1 MALISQVQDAY
12 VGARAAAPLPINRS
26 VAKRCLDVVGA
37 LAGLVACSWLLLLIA
52 LAVRLDSPGPIFFT
66 QRRLGKDGRAF
77 TILKFR
83 TMVPQCPAESEAV
96 RHDERRTG
104 LLFKQ
109 PQDPRVTRVG
119 KWLRRTSLDE
129 LPQLVNI
136 LRGEMSLVGPR
147 PLPVEDT
154 RYYAD
159 WQWDRLAVLPGLTGL
174 WQVSGRSH
182 LSGDDMVR
190 LDLSYIREWRLTAD
204 MVILFRTVGAV
215 WRRDGAY

>member
-12 VGARAAAPLPINRS
+12 VGTRAPAPLPINRS
-26 VAKRCLDVVGA
+26 VAKRCLDIVGA
-37 LAGLVACSWLLLLIA
+37 LVGLVACSWLMLAIA
-52 LAVRLDSPGPIFFT
+52 LAVRLDSPGPVFFT

-83 TMVPQCPAESEAV
+83 TMTPEREAA
-96 RHDERRTG
+96 RHDEHRTG

-109 PQDPRVTRVG
+109 PEDPRVTRVG
-119 KWLRRTSLDE
+119 RWLRRTSLDE

-159 WQWDRLAVLPGLTGL
+159 WQWGRLAVLPGLTGL
-174 WQVSGRSH
+174 WQVSGRSK
-182 LSGDDMVR
+182 LSSDQMVK
-190 LDLSYIREWRLTAD
+190 LDLYYVESWTPMLELFI
-204 MVILFRTVGAV
+204 ILKTFWVLVT
-215 WRRDGAY
+215 RDGAY

>member
-12 VGARAAAPLPINRS
+12 VGASAAAPLPINRS

-37 LAGLVACSWLLLLIA
+37 LAGLVALSGLMLLIA
-52 LAVRLDSPGPIFFT
+52 LAVRWDSPGPIFFT

-83 TMVPQCPAESEAV
+83 TMAPGREAA
-96 RHDERRTG
+96 RPDEHRTG

-109 PQDPRVTRVG
+109 PEDPRVTRVG
-119 KWLRRTSLDE
+119 RWLRRTSLDE

-136 LRGEMSLVGPR
+136 LKGEMSLVGPR

-204 MVILFRTVGAV
+204 LAILVRTVGAV